1 MKCDITI
8 KNRIKRAQGQL
19 KGVLSM
25 MEKDTSCADILAQLK
40 AIRSTIDRSMGLLS
54 AQNLIQTIEADLN
67 VKIDDVQTEDAV
79 HLIMKGQ

>member
-1 MKCDITI
+1 MQCDLTI
-8 KNRIKRAQGQL
+8 KNRMKRAQGQI

-40 AIRSTIDRSMGLLS
+40 AIRSTIDRSMGLLA
-54 AQNLIQTIEADLN
+54 AQNLIQTIESDLN
-67 VKIDDVQTEDAV
+67 IKIDDGQMEEAV